1 MSPTRLNSSAPS
13 RRTCDASDVDR
24 VNESLAGEWAL
35 LDAAVRSDTSRIE
48 QLLHPDFAERGQSG
62 RWWTRAATL
71 DVLPCEAGTY
81 ELPEVR
87 DVEVQEI
94 ANGVVLIVYVSVR
107 AGRSVGRSSLW
118 MEHEGRMR
126 IRWHQGT
133 PLPAE

>member
-1 MSPTRLNSSAPS
+1 VSPTRWNSSAPI
-13 RRTCDASDVDR
+13 RCTCDASDVDR

-35 LDAAVRSDTSRIE
+35 LDAAVRSDESRVE
-48 QLLHPDFAERGQSG
+48 RLLHPDFAERGQSG
-62 RWWTRAATL
+62 RWWTREATL
-71 DVLPCEAGTY
+71 DALPREAGTY
-81 ELPEVR
+81 ELPEVH
-87 DVEVQEI
+87 DVAAQEI
-94 ANGVVLIVYVSVR
+94 AGGVVLIVYVSVR